1 MPYNEFTHLHA
12 ADSRH
17 LAPGCN
23 GLTETIPVTQGI
35 ATSQDAGYQGWLST
49 ETIPVTQGIATS
61 QDAGCQG
68 WLSGSVGEVR
78 NAWVLHAVCSGI
90 TYAMRD
96 DECVDTLYGFAG
108 YGWHSMR
115 GS

>member
-1 MPYNEFTHLHA
+1 MAQHIDNPSNAGH
-12 ADSRH
+12 
-17 LAPGCN
+17 CN
-23 GLTETIPVTQGI
+23 I
-35 ATSQDAGYQGWLST
+35 
-49 ETIPVTQGIATS
+49 
-61 QDAGCQG
+61 AGCRLPRVAQRKIN
-68 WLSGSVGEVR
+68 LRFILGEVR

-115 GS
+115 GSLTSSNVLAPLRYSKRHRPVGDHRCSSM